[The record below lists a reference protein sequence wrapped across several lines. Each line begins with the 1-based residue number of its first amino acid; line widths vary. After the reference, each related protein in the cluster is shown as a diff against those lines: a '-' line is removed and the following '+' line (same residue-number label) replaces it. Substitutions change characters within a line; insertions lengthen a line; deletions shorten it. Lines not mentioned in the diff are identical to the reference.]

1 MQEKTLQKRLL
12 LIFFI
17 FFITWSLYAKE
28 MDLYKNY
35 DSDEEFSTLTLKE
48 QYTSYINSFIDKGLI
63 LEQPMRWARL
73 MVKQYERDVLP
84 YLNKSI
90 TDFEYENYNTDN
102 LIVCIDYVIY
112 ELRESNLL
120 TESELQ
126 LYQMIFAS
134 KLETYVAKYKI
145 INKIII
151 RNFGYLTYDTFITG
165 ENTIFPPRIT
175 PEGLKEYYEAKL
187 GITVEIAEELK

>member
-1 MQEKTLQKRLL
+1 MRLKIFFLGLVTLL
-12 LIFFI
+12 LV
-17 FFITWSLYAKE
+17 TQAYAKE

-35 DSDEEFSTLTLKE
+35 DGDEEFSTLTLKE

-73 MVKQYERDVLP
+73 MVKQYGRDVLP

-90 TDFEYENYNTDN
+90 TDFEYENYNRDN

-112 ELRESNLL
+112 ELKQYELL
-120 TESELQ
+120 TQSELQ

>member
-1 MQEKTLQKRLL
+1 MVLFLA
-12 LIFFI
+12 
-17 FFITWSLYAKE
+17 SLCFSKE
-28 MDLYKNY
+28 MDLFCNDNGAK
-35 DSDEEFSTLTLKE
+35 EFSTLTLEE
-48 QYTSYINSFIDKGLI
+48 QYTSYINFFIDKGLI
-63 LEQPMRWARL
+63 LEQPMSWAYI
-73 MVKQYERDVLP
+73 MVDQHGRDILP
-84 YLNKSI
+84 YLNNSI

-112 ELRESNLL
+112 ALRESNLL

>member
-1 MQEKTLQKRLL
+1 MQEKTFQKKLL

-35 DSDEEFSTLTLKE
+35 DSDEEFSTLTLEE

-73 MVKQYERDVLP
+73 MVKQYGRDVLP

-112 ELRESNLL
+112 ELKQYDLL

-175 PEGLKEYYEAKL
+175 PESLKEYYEAKL

>member
-1 MQEKTLQKRLL
+1 MVLFLALQV
-12 LIFFI
+12 F
-17 FFITWSLYAKE
+17 SKE

-35 DSDEEFSTLTLKE
+35 DGDEEFSTLTLKE

-73 MVKQYERDVLP
+73 MVKQYGRDILP

-112 ELRESNLL
+112 ELKQYDLL
-120 TESELQ
+120 TQSELQ

-165 ENTIFPPRIT
+165 ENTIYPPRIT
-175 PEGLKEYYEAKL
+175 PESLKEYYEAKL
-187 GITVEIAEELK
+187 GITVEIAEKLK

>member
-1 MQEKTLQKRLL
+1 MRFRQKRLIIGIMVL
-12 LIFFI
+12 FLALQVF
-17 FFITWSLYAKE
+17 SKE

-35 DSDEEFSTLTLKE
+35 DGDEEFSTLTLKE

-73 MVKQYERDVLP
+73 MVKQYGRDILP

-112 ELRESNLL
+112 ELKQYDLL
-120 TESELQ
+120 TQSELQ

-165 ENTIFPPRIT
+165 ENTIYPPRIT
-175 PEGLKEYYEAKL
+175 PESLKEYYEAKL
-187 GITVEIAEELK
+187 GITVEIAEKLK

>member
-1 MQEKTLQKRLL
+1 MVLFLALQV
-12 LIFFI
+12 F
-17 FFITWSLYAKE
+17 SKE
-28 MDLYKNY
+28 MNLYKNY
-35 DSDEEFSTLTLKE
+35 DSDEEFSTLTLEE
-48 QYTSYINSFIDKGLI
+48 QYTSYINSFIDKGLV
-63 LEQPMRWARL
+63 LEQPMSWAYM
-73 MVKQYERDVLP
+73 MVDQHGRDILP
-84 YLNKSI
+84 YLNNSI
-90 TDFEYENYNTDN
+90 TDFEYENYYTDN

-112 ELRESNLL
+112 ALRESNLL

-165 ENTIFPPRIT
+165 KNTIFPPRIT
-175 PEGLKEYYEAKL
+175 PESLKEYYEAKL

>member
-1 MQEKTLQKRLL
+1 MQEKTLQKKLL

-35 DSDEEFSTLTLKE
+35 DGDEEFSTLTLKE